1 MGSPE
6 ERIHMLFEAYMM
18 LVESEHARGIGYP
31 SSHLRWPKGRVR
43 RHFTNLSRSWRLKE
57 GRRENIQ
64 VVSMDLSGTFIAGYF
79 KHFSHASLVFDKF
92 HIVKLLNKALDD
104 TRKAKKNDKKL
115 LKGNRS
121 MFLWR
126 KANLIERTSWRS

>member
-1 MGSPE
+1 MVKGKGE
-6 ERIHMLFEAYMM
+6 EIFYEFVKELEAQ
-18 LVESEHARGIGYP
+18 G
-31 SSHLRWPKGRVR
+31 
-43 RHFTNLSRSWRLKE
+43 

-104 TRKAKKNDKKL
+104 TRKAKKNDEKL
-115 LKGNRS
+115 LKGHRS
-121 MFLWR
+121 TFLWR
-126 KANLIERTSWRS
+126 KADLIERTSWRS